1 MNKKRHSTL
10 WLHFAGIVFVTAMLV
25 FVLIA
30 SVWLML
36 FKFNVIEVGPQ
47 GRKIPILLLLF
58 CSLLLGGA
66 VAVYAGKVI
75 VKPVQNMGKA
85 FRAISEGDFSVKVPE
100 DAKIDE
106 IREISKQF
114 NAMTHDLS
122 HIETLRTDF
131 AVNVSHE
138 FKTPISSIEGYAALL
153 QNPNLSTEKREYYT
167 QKIIDNSHRLS
178 NLVSNILLLA
188 KLENQEMVIDN
199 KLFRLDE
206 QIRRTILLLEDK
218 WAKKDIT
225 FEMDLPRTMYYG
237 SERLIEHVWYNIV
250 DNAIK
255 HSPCGGVIEIR
266 IETDEKS
273 VRVEITDHGDGMS
286 EEVIKHA
293 FEKFYQGDSSRK
305 EEGNGLGL
313 ALVKRVVNICG
324 GEIEVNSKQGSG
336 ATFIITLLSES
347 AAD

>member
-1 MNKKRHSTL
+1 M
-10 WLHFAGIVFVTAMLV
+10 
-25 FVLIA
+25 
-30 SVWLML
+30 
-36 FKFNVIEVGPQ
+36 
-47 GRKIPILLLLF
+47 
-58 CSLLLGGA
+58 
-66 VAVYAGKVI
+66 
-75 VKPVQNMGKA
+75 
-85 FRAISEGDFSVKVPE
+85 
-100 DAKIDE
+100 
-106 IREISKQF
+106 
-114 NAMTHDLS
+114 
-122 HIETLRTDF
+122 
-131 AVNVSHE
+131 
-138 FKTPISSIEGYAALL
+138 

-218 WAKKDIT
+218 WTKKDIT

-255 HSPCGGVIEIR
+255 HSPCGGVIEIH
-266 IETDEKS
+266 IETDAKS
-273 VRVEITDHGDGMS
+273 VRVEITDDGDGMS

-324 GEIEVNSKQGSG
+324 GEIVVNSKQGSG